1 MMASTLRT
9 ARSNAAPVAP
19 AGRGSDGA
27 ARPAALTA
35 SAFACNATSRALM
48 TAAPL
53 PAPRPAA
60 RPQLH
65 VIDGSSQRNGS
76 RSTGSLARIIA
87 WTQARGASLIH
98 VTVAIVFL
106 VATLLITLMLRTQM
120 VQNSFE
126 SNTVQNNINMLT
138 QDVQD
143 DQAKLDELISSLP
156 DKAQKMGMVP
166 QQDSVT
172 IDLNGYKPSKG
183 SAQ

>member
-1 MMASTLRT
+1 MRVAGRPGVAGPRIHRGRLH
-9 ARSNAAPVAP
+9 ARS
-19 AGRGSDGA
+19 GRPHH
-27 ARPAALTA
+27 RLPQ
-35 SAFACNATSRALM
+35 SRA
-48 TAAPL
+48 A
-53 PAPRPAA
+53 RPAA

-126 SNTVQNNINMLT
+126 SNTVQKNINMLT

>member
-1 MMASTLRT
+1 MASTLRT
-9 ARSNAAPVAP
+9 A
-19 AGRGSDGA
+19 
-27 ARPAALTA
+27 
-35 SAFACNATSRALM
+35 
-48 TAAPL
+48 
-53 PAPRPAA
+53 
-60 RPQLH
+60 
-65 VIDGSSQRNGS
+65 

-126 SNTVQNNINMLT
+126 SNTVQKNINMLT

>member
-1 MMASTLRT
+1 MAPHAPPP
-9 ARSNAAPVAP
+9 ARS
-19 AGRGSDGA
+19 
-27 ARPAALTA
+27 
-35 SAFACNATSRALM
+35 CTS
-48 TAAPL
+48 
-53 PAPRPAA
+53 
-60 RPQLH
+60 
-65 VIDGSSQRNGS
+65 
-76 RSTGSLARIIA
+76 STGSLARIIA

>member
-1 MMASTLRT
+1 MASTLRT

-27 ARPAALTA
+27 ARPAA
-35 SAFACNATSRALM
+35 
-48 TAAPL
+48 
-53 PAPRPAA
+53 

-65 VIDGSSQRNGS
+65 VIDGS

-126 SNTVQNNINMLT
+126 SNTVQKNINMLT

>member
-1 MMASTLRT
+1 MASTLRT

-27 ARPAALTA
+27 A
-35 SAFACNATSRALM
+35 
-48 TAAPL
+48 
-53 PAPRPAA
+53 RPAA

-120 VQNSFE
+120 VQNS
-126 SNTVQNNINMLT
+126 SNPTRCKTTSTCSPRTCRTIRRNLT
-138 QDVQD
+138 
-143 DQAKLDELISSLP
+143 S
-156 DKAQKMGMVP
+156 
-166 QQDSVT
+166 
-172 IDLNGYKPSKG
+172 
-183 SAQ
+183 

>member
-1 MMASTLRT
+1 MASTLRT

-27 ARPAALTA
+27 ARPAA
-35 SAFACNATSRALM
+35 
-48 TAAPL
+48 
-53 PAPRPAA
+53 

-65 VIDGSSQRNGS
+65 VIDGSS

>member
-1 MMASTLRT
+1 MASTLRT

-27 ARPAALTA
+27 A
-35 SAFACNATSRALM
+35 
-48 TAAPL
+48 
-53 PAPRPAA
+53 RPAA

-126 SNTVQNNINMLT
+126 ANTVQNNINMLT

>member
-1 MMASTLRT
+1 MASTLRT

-19 AGRGSDGA
+19 AGRGILGGFEVVD
-27 ARPAALTA
+27 
-35 SAFACNATSRALM
+35 FKAT
-48 TAAPL
+48 
-53 PAPRPAA
+53 
-60 RPQLH
+60 

>member
-1 MMASTLRT
+1 MASTLRT
-9 ARSNAAPVAP
+9 ARSNAAPAAP

-27 ARPAALTA
+27 A
-35 SAFACNATSRALM
+35 
-48 TAAPL
+48 
-53 PAPRPAA
+53 RPAA

-76 RSTGSLARIIA
+76 RSTG
-87 WTQARGASLIH
+87 
-98 VTVAIVFL
+98 
-106 VATLLITLMLRTQM
+106 ATLLITLMLRTQM

-143 DQAKLDELISSLP
+143 DQAKLDEPISSLP

>member
-1 MMASTLRT
+1 MASTLRT

-27 ARPAALTA
+27 ARPAA
-35 SAFACNATSRALM
+35 R
-48 TAAPL
+48 
-53 PAPRPAA
+53 
-60 RPQLH
+60 
-65 VIDGSSQRNGS
+65 QRNGS

-126 SNTVQNNINMLT
+126 SNTVQKNINMLT

>member
-1 MMASTLRT
+1 MAPHAPPP
-9 ARSNAAPVAP
+9 ARSCTSSTAPP
-19 AGRGSDGA
+19 
-27 ARPAALTA
+27 
-35 SAFACNATSRALM
+35 SAT
-48 TAAPL
+48 
-53 PAPRPAA
+53 
-60 RPQLH
+60 
-65 VIDGSSQRNGS
+65 GS

-87 WTQARGASLIH
+87 WTQAHGASLIH